1 MKRAVAAL
9 GEKEVEELLEKRGNV
24 EVTCAFCNDTYQF
37 TKSQIDE
44 LNAANPVDS

>member
-9 GEKEVEELLEKRGNV
+9 GESEVEDLIEKRGNV

-37 TKSQIDE
+37 TKDQIDQLGAE
-44 LNAANPVDS
+44 EES